1 MPAFQFPDPAV
12 EQSVINPSTG
22 STYIWKASP
31 GKWIVQSNRNSDQ
44 SDSITQLQTDVA
56 DNTSDIND
64 LKARPLPKDYMIGT
78 DKNLT
83 RIGTARSGPALE
95 LVDSEGYFSNVKFA
109 GLGGLVVTS
118 NESTIFYDATN
129 VSGGNSDVD
138 LDNYYT
144 KIEADA
150 TETHLQ
156 AQIDE
161 LLITKGTA
169 SVYTLNDIG
178 IQLGARPGDFFIDNT
193 VAKLVTVLTLSP
205 EDDNGNTRP
214 IGEVGDILEIVSAT
228 NSIYRYTISQIT
240 EGLATVEFIS
250 AADPNDLLIPGQ
262 TFNIYVYPQ
271 NKTSASIDYVDQQ
284 DELKLSKTGGN
295 LTGTLNSKTGTSNI
309 PAYKIVNANN
319 NNVSLQLWS
328 PGGSGTEIKYVGKNN
343 TDHWFQVYDETDDN
357 PVTPARFGYQS
368 YNLQAEAGV
377 GYGGSDKH
385 YFTGHAIFFDRITYD
400 GPTVNA
406 TDVASK
412 QYVDEAIGLGG
423 AIVEDYLPK
432 SGGVM
437 TGELHFDRGDGGGNM
452 MIYPNVGTA
461 DTAIYALN
469 SSAMRFRTVN
479 GDRPDSGDRRTH
491 IGISKDPVT
500 AEPITNIYHLV
511 DPTSSTHAANKRY
524 VDNAVAGI
532 ASSLSIED
540 DEPDIHYGDYPPTG
554 ERKNGEVWFDSMN
567 LRLNVYSQG
576 QWVNPD
582 RNDGADVEDRMS
594 ALEVR
599 LAQLEAN

>member
-44 SDSITQLQTDVA
+44 SDSITQLQADVA

-118 NESTIFYDATN
+118 NASTIFYDATN

-205 EDDNGNTRP
+205 EDDNGNSRP
-214 IGEVGDILEIVSAT
+214 IGEVGDILEIVSV
-228 NSIYRYTISQIT
+228 NNHIYRYTISQIT

-284 DELKLSKTGGN
+284 DALNLDLTGGELSGQLQIKSYTRDTNPSLLLWPTESNTDNSDVIQVKNKDGDVVFRTTMAGAVGVASNWSPTNDEHLTPKKYVEQQDELKLSKTGGV
-295 LTGTLNSKTGTSNI
+295 L
-309 PAYKIVNANN
+309 
-319 NNVSLQLWS
+319 
-328 PGGSGTEIKYVGKNN
+328 
-343 TDHWFQVYDETDDN
+343 
-357 PVTPARFGYQS
+357 
-368 YNLQAEAGV
+368 
-377 GYGGSDKH
+377 
-385 YFTGHAIFFDRITYD
+385 
-400 GPTVNA
+400 
-406 TDVASK
+406 
-412 QYVDEAIGLGG
+412 
-423 AIVEDYLPK
+423 
-432 SGGVM
+432 

-500 AEPITNIYHLV
+500 AEPVTNIYHLV
-511 DPTSSTHAANKRY
+511 DPTSDTHGANKRY
-524 VDNAVAGI
+524 VDNAVAGV

-540 DEPDIHYGDYPPTG
+540 TEPDIHYGDYPPSGSRT
-554 ERKNGEVWFDSMN
+554 NGEIWFDSFN

-576 QWVNPD
+576 AWINPD
-582 RNDGADVEDRMS
+582 RNDGASLENRIA
-594 ALEVR
+594 ALEAR
-599 LAQLEAN
+599 LAQLEGN